1 MSKIIFVIG
10 ANATG
15 KTFFIH
21 HKFSESEYH
30 ILNIYDY
37 QVKFLEE
44 AGHSISMKEQM
55 SLLLKAQ
62 HTIIDDAVT
71 FLKRNENVVMEHT
84 LFKAKRRVAYIDQI
98 RENVNA
104 EIEIYVMRP
113 SESTWKERIQK
124 REMNENV
131 LHQAEDLEFPNP
143 AEGFNAIY
151 EVTDEGI
158 RFRMDTP
165 DNSILR
171 NSRAELAEEQEQL
184 LREKQKKEAR
194 QALLESMNTRKFW
207 HYCEVCG
214 KKAYLTAEEAYGL
227 GWDYPPENGNI
238 RPVAMCKEVRR
249 L

>member
-84 LFKAKRRVAYIDQI
+84 LF
-98 RENVNA
+98 N
-104 EIEIYVMRP
+104 
-113 SESTWKERIQK
+113 
-124 REMNENV
+124 
-131 LHQAEDLEFPNP
+131 
-143 AEGFNAIY
+143 
-151 EVTDEGI
+151 
-158 RFRMDTP
+158 
-165 DNSILR
+165 
-171 NSRAELAEEQEQL
+171 
-184 LREKQKKEAR
+184 
-194 QALLESMNTRKFW
+194 MNTRKFW